1 MENLIPYLV
10 PAVIVVIVVL
20 LLLLGYVK
28 APPDM
33 AYIISGVKKKSKVVI
48 GKASIRIP
56 FFERLDKLNLR
67 LIPID
72 VKTSNAVPTADYIN
86 INVDATVNV
95 KISNDP
101 EKLRLAA
108 ENFLNKNTEY
118 IASVAR
124 EVLEGNVREI
134 VGKMRLEEMVSDRQK
149 FANLVKENAEP
160 DLAAMGLDII
170 SFNVQN
176 FVDGNDVIENLGID
190 NIVKIKKSAAIA
202 KAESERDIKVAQA
215 AADKESNDAAVE
227 AQTEIAKKQNELA
240 IKKSELQMEADTKKA
255 MADAAYEIQKEEQRK
270 TIEVT
275 TANADIAK
283 QEREIELKQKQVAV
297 TEQSLEAEVK
307 KKAEAEKYAAQQR
320 AEAELYQRQKD
331 AEAKQFEAQREAEAQ
346 KAQAEAMRFAREQEA
361 AGIRAVGEAEASAIQ
376 AKGIAEAEAMEK
388 KAEAYAKYNKAAV
401 AEMMIKVLPD
411 IAGKVAEPLGQID
424 KITIIGGGEGGSNG
438 VDQIA
443 GNVPVVM
450 AKVFESMKEATGIDL
465 ADIINA
471 ESYAGQKNSG
481 PGGAGRHQP
490 DGSAARLHHPPSGI
504 PRLALCGPD
513 QRHRRPHSVCRFLRL
528 SAGGTAEG
536 LPPSAGGRRF
546 FDVEAAPGGGQLPGG
561 ACPLDGL
568 EAGDAGP
575 GDDSPDLG
583 PGGSGPGSGAAAGP
597 GPGPGRHPAA
607 PAAGGGGTPAAG

>member
-1 MENLIPYLV
+1 MEYSTPLIIIG
-10 PAVIVVIVVL
+10 VIALIIIL
-20 LLLLGYVK
+20 LIAIGYVK

-33 AYIISGVKKKSKVVI
+33 AYIISGFKKKSKVVI

-56 FFERLDKLNLR
+56 FLERLDKLNLR

-118 IASVAR
+118 VAGVAR

-134 VGKMRLEEMVSDRQK
+134 VGRMRLEEMVSDRQK

-190 NIVKIKKSAAIA
+190 NIVKIKKAAAIA
-202 KAESERDIKVAQA
+202 RAESERDIKVAQA
-215 AADKESNDAAVE
+215 AADKESNDAAVA

-240 IKKSELQMEADTKKA
+240 IKKSELQMDSDTKRA

-270 TIEVT
+270 TIEIT
-275 TANADIAK
+275 TANANIAK
-283 QEREIELKQKQVAV
+283 QEREIELKQKEVAV
-297 TEQSLEAEVK
+297 KEQALEAEVK
-307 KKAEAEKYAAQQR
+307 KQAEADKYAAQQK
-320 AEAELYQRQKD
+320 ADAELYQRQKEAEAKQFEIQRA
-331 AEAKQFEAQREAEAQ
+331 AEAKQFEAQREAEAK
-346 KAQAEAMRFAREQEA
+346 KAQAEADRYAKEQEA
-361 AGIRAVGEAEASAIQ
+361 AGIRAVGEAEASAVQ
-376 AKGIAEAEAMEK
+376 ARGLAEAEAMEK

-411 IAGKVAEPLGQID
+411 IAAKVAEPLGQID
-424 KITIIGGGEGGSNG
+424 KITIIGGTEGGG
-438 VDQIA
+438 AVDQVA

-450 AKVFESMKEATGIDL
+450 AKVFASMKEATGIDL

-471 ESYAGQKNSG
+471 DSYEAKVNRNINVSGLDSVNLVVKNEN
-481 PGGAGRHQP
+481 AADAANADTDDNP
-490 DGSAARLHHPPSGI
+490 DTL
-504 PRLALCGPD
+504 
-513 QRHRRPHSVCRFLRL
+513 
-528 SAGGTAEG
+528 
-536 LPPSAGGRRF
+536 
-546 FDVEAAPGGGQLPGG
+546 
-561 ACPLDGL
+561 
-568 EAGDAGP
+568 
-575 GDDSPDLG
+575 
-583 PGGSGPGSGAAAGP
+583 
-597 GPGPGRHPAA
+597 
-607 PAAGGGGTPAAG
+607 

>member
-1 MENLIPYLV
+1 MENFTPLIV
-10 PAVIVVIVVL
+10 GAVIVVLIVL
-20 LLLLGYVK
+20 LFAVGYVK

-33 AYIISGVKKKSKVVI
+33 AYIISGIKKKSKVVI

-118 IASVAR
+118 IAGVAR

-134 VGKMRLEEMVSDRQK
+134 VGKMKLEEMVSDRQK

-176 FVDGNDVIENLGID
+176 FVDGNEVIENLGID
-190 NIVKIKKSAAIA
+190 NIVKIKKAAAIA
-202 KAESERDIKVAQA
+202 RAESERDIKVAQA
-215 AADKESNDAAVE
+215 SADKESNDAAVA

-240 IKKSELQMEADTKKA
+240 IKKSELQMDADTKRA

-270 TIEVT
+270 TIEIT
-275 TANADIAK
+275 TANANIAR
-283 QEREIELKQKQVAV
+283 QEREIELKQKEVAV
-297 TEQSLEAEVK
+297 KEQALEAEVK
-307 KKAEAEKYAAQQR
+307 KQAEADKYAAQQK
-320 AEAELYQRQKD
+320 ADAALYQRQKEAEAKQFEIQRA
-331 AEAKQFEAQREAEAQ
+331 AEAKQFEAQRDAEAK
-346 KAQAEAMRFAREQEA
+346 KAQAEADRFSKEQEA
-361 AGIRAVGEAEASAIQ
+361 AGIRAVGEAEAAAIQ
-376 AKGIAEAEAMEK
+376 AKGLAEAEAMEK

-424 KITIIGGGEGGSNG
+424 KITIIGGGEGSNG
-438 VDQIA
+438 VEQVA

-471 ESYAGQKNSG
+471 DSYEAQVNRNINVSG
-481 PGGAGRHQP
+481 LDSVNLVVKDETEKGTN
-490 DGSAARLHHPPSGI
+490 PSQSEI
-504 PRLALCGPD
+504 
-513 QRHRRPHSVCRFLRL
+513 
-528 SAGGTAEG
+528 
-536 LPPSAGGRRF
+536 
-546 FDVEAAPGGGQLPGG
+546 
-561 ACPLDGL
+561 
-568 EAGDAGP
+568 
-575 GDDSPDLG
+575 
-583 PGGSGPGSGAAAGP
+583 
-597 GPGPGRHPAA
+597 
-607 PAAGGGGTPAAG
+607 

>member
-1 MENLIPYLV
+1 MPDFILV
-10 PAVIVVIVVL
+10 PVIVAVVVVAL
-20 LLLLGYVK
+20 LIFIAIGYVK

-33 AYIISGVKKKSKVVI
+33 AYIISGFKKNSKIVI

-56 FFERLDKLNLR
+56 FFERLDKLNLK

-86 INVDATVNV
+86 INVDATVNIKV
-95 KISNDP
+95 SNDAD
-101 EKLRLAA
+101 KLRLAA
-108 ENFLNKNTEY
+108 ENFLNKPTEY
-118 IASVAR
+118 IAAVAR

-176 FVDGNDVIENLGID
+176 FVDGNEVIENLGID

-202 KAESERDIKVAQA
+202 RAESERDIKVAQA
-215 AADKESNDAAVE
+215 AADKESNDAAVA

-275 TANADIAK
+275 TANADIAR
-283 QEREIELKQKQVAV
+283 QEREIELKQKEVAV
-297 TEQSLEAEVK
+297 KEQALEAEVK
-307 KKAEAEKYAAQQR
+307 KQAEADKYAAQQKSG
-320 AEAELYQRQKD
+320 AALYQRQKEAEAKQFEIQHA
-331 AEAKQFEAQREAEAQ
+331 AEAKQFEAQREAEAR
-346 KAQAEAMRFAREQEA
+346 KAQAEADRFAKEQEA
-361 AGIRAVGEAEASAIQ
+361 KGIRAVGEAEAAAIQ
-376 AKGIAEAEAMEK
+376 AKGLAEAEAMEK

-424 KITIIGGGEGGSNG
+424 KITIIGGGDGNSNG
-438 VDQIA
+438 VEQVA

-465 ADIINA
+465 SEIINA
-471 ESYAGQKNSG
+471 ESYDAKVN
-481 PGGAGRHQP
+481 RN
-490 DGSAARLHHPPSGI
+490 I
-504 PRLALCGPD
+504 N
-513 QRHRRPHSVCRFLRL
+513 V
-528 SAGGTAEG
+528 TG
-536 LPPSAGGRRF
+536 LD
-546 FDVEAAPGGGQLPGG
+546 DVNLVVKENKTQ
-561 ACPLDGL
+561 
-568 EAGDAGP
+568 E
-575 GDDSPDLG
+575 
-583 PGGSGPGSGAAAGP
+583 
-597 GPGPGRHPAA
+597 
-607 PAAGGGGTPAAG
+607 